1 MKPVRW
7 MEVHT
12 HTYTHTHT
20 HPHTRRFHLLTTR
33 CIYKRCIFV
42 SHVSSINLLKPV
54 EWTVWST
61 SLDFRTIPKLGSI
74 DHKLTFDN
82 HISELCKHAS
92 RKIHALARV
101 TPVMNIS
108 KGRILM
114 NAIFRS
120 QCSYCP
126 LIWMC
131 CSRINNRKINSLR
144 ELCRQMIYQDKQYS
158 FEQLLK
164 KTILFLFITE
174 IFSFF
179 SFWNVQN
186 THWFI
191 PYSDTEIIYGK
202 KWTYLQLK
210 TSTPI

>member
-20 HPHTRRFHLLTTR
+20 HHSHTRTHTHEGFTYLLLGVF
-33 CIYKRCIFV
+33 IKGVFV
-42 SHVSSINLLKPV
+42 FHVSSINLLKPV

-101 TPVMNIS
+101 TPFMNIS
-108 KGRILM
+108 KGCILM

-120 QCSYCP
+120 QFSYYP

-164 KTILFLFITE
+164 NTILFLFITE

-186 THWFI
+186 KHWFI

-202 KWTYLQLK
+202 
-210 TSTPI
+210 